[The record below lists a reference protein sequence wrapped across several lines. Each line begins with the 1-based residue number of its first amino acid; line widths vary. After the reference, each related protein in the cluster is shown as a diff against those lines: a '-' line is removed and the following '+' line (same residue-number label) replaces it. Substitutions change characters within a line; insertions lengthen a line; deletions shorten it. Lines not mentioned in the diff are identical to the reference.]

1 MLTSAP
7 FRQTTATPTVNHS
20 GASYVIKLGG
30 VEDVDGVLSL
40 AVGSKEDAMRTQRL
54 TIPAIVIFTLILL
67 VGAGVT
73 AGLIS
78 AKAQADS
85 TPPPEAAA
93 PTPAGPPPAP
103 AHAETARPTQP
114 DLDVPKSGGD
124 TPSPEQGL
132 TVNWR
137 PAVSGNSQYPIPE
150 KAELTYPNLGSAL
163 DQMVAGVENGEST
176 AREESVAVTIYLSGN
191 VDDVV
196 SFFEDNGGSPR
207 NVGEDYIEAY
217 VPVTLLGQ
225 VSEQPG
231 VLRVRAIIP
240 PQPAG

>member
-1 MLTSAP
+1 
-7 FRQTTATPTVNHS
+7 
-20 GASYVIKLGG
+20 
-30 VEDVDGVLSL
+30 
-40 AVGSKEDAMRTQRL
+40 MRTQRL
-54 TIPAIVIFTLILL
+54 TIPAIVILTLILL

-93 PTPAGPPPAP
+93 TDPSRTSASAGPRRNGTVHATRPGCSEERRRHAP
-103 AHAETARPTQP
+103 ARNR
-114 DLDVPKSGGD
+114 
-124 TPSPEQGL
+124 GL

-150 KAELTYPNLGSAL
+150 KAELKYPNLGSAL

-176 AREESVAVTIYLSGN
+176 AREAAKEAPVRQEESVAVTIYLSGN

-196 SFFEDNGGSPR
+196 SFLEDNGGSPR
-207 NVGEDYIEAY
+207 NVSEDYIESY
-217 VPVTLLGQ
+217 VPVTLLGP

-231 VLRVRAIIP
+231 VLQVRAIIP